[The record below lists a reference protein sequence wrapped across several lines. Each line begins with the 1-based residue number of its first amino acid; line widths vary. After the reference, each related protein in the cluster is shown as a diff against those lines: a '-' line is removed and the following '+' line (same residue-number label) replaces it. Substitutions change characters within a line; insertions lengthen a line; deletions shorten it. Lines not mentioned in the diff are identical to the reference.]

1 MHKNKQCK
9 ADIYAVDLKI
19 SVARE
24 YLSSDLSFGKLSVK
38 YGYPVDTLRHFV
50 RWYKSHYPQGH
61 EVVEPP
67 VIPSPADKDM
77 SRQLADA
84 HLKIAAYEML
94 IQNAGKELGVD
105 IIKKLGTR
113 PPVS

>member
-9 ADIYAVDLKI
+9 ADVYPADLKI

-24 YLSSDLSFGKLSVK
+24 YLSSDLSFGKLSIK
-38 YGYPVDTLRHFV
+38 YGYPADTIRHFV

-61 EVVEPP
+61 ELIEPP
-67 VIPSPADKDM
+67 ATPVLRDKNIAQ
-77 SRQLADA
+77 QLADA

-94 IQNAGKELGVD
+94 LQNAGKELGVD
-105 IIKKLGTR
+105 LLKKHGTKQ
-113 PPVS
+113 SAS